1 MALPR
6 FLVEPGRLRQAGE
19 SIVLNGSE
27 AHHLSRV
34 LRLGPGEEI
43 DLLDGEG
50 VIARARVETSGR
62 ETVIVTVLNR
72 RILPDD
78 RLPVDLY
85 CSLLKGERMEWLVQK
100 AVELGTRSIH
110 PVLAEHSVPRLES
123 SRLKTRVLRLNEV
136 SRQAL
141 KQCRGGHATSIHP
154 ILPLDAALREAKGTP
169 VRFVLDER
177 GCAAPLASEWQNAEH
192 GQPIA
197 ILVGPEGGL
206 SQSERSLAHEQ
217 GFRPVTMGKRILR
230 AETAAIAALA
240 YLRLSMD
247 AAGH

>member
-1 MALPR
+1 MPLPR
-6 FLVEPGRLRQAGE
+6 FLVEPERLGQAVD
-19 SIVLNGSE
+19 SVVLDGTE

-43 DLLDGEG
+43 DLLDGKG
-50 VIARARVETSGR
+50 MIARARVKTSGKG
-62 ETVIVTVLNR
+62 TVIVTLLNKKT
-72 RILPDD
+72 LPDD

-110 PVLAEHSVPRLES
+110 PVLAEHSVPRPES
-123 SRLKTRVLRLNEV
+123 AGVKTRVHRLDEI

-154 ILPLDAALREAKGTP
+154 ILPLDTALREANWTP
-169 VRFVLDER
+169 VRFVLEER
-177 GCAAPLASEWQNAEH
+177 ERVAPLASEWPNAGH
-192 GQPIA
+192 GLPIA

-206 SQSERSLAHEQ
+206 SQSERSLVHGQ
-217 GFRPVTMGKRILR
+217 GFRPVSMGTRILR

-240 YLRLSMD
+240 FFRLSMD
-247 AAGH
+247 AAGP